1 MNTTRLAADN
11 RSTIPFNV
19 RFAAVNEWH
28 IPQLITDKW
37 FDKYYIL
44 SWQGTW
50 LADQVNNG
58 TVMHDGVR
66 FKINW
71 ITVPSLCYKASEV
84 LLSYRR
90 IWGQDEG
97 YVLIKVKQ

>member
-1 MNTTRLAADN
+1 MLTSAQGFTTPY
-11 RSTIPFNV
+11 TI
-19 RFAAVNEWH
+19 RFDAINSWTIHKLVK
-28 IPQLITDKW
+28 DKW

-58 TVMHDGVR
+58 IVLHDGVR
-66 FKINW
+66 YKINW
-71 ITVPSLCYKASEV
+71 ITVPSICYKSDEV
-84 LLSYRR
+84 LLSFRR

-97 YVLIKVKQ
+97 YVLIKVKS